1 MLAESLTKRR
11 PPAMGKS
18 SPELLRFPRN
28 YDEPPTSP
36 KLTFSTAAATAH
48 TPSARTTLYQL
59 TQALIRAIFA
69 PFADDE

>member
-18 SPELLRFPRN
+18 SPELLRLTRN

-36 KLTFSTAAATAH
+36 KLTFSTAAAAH

-59 TQALIRAIFA
+59 TQPLIRAIFA
-69 PFADDE
+69 PSADDE